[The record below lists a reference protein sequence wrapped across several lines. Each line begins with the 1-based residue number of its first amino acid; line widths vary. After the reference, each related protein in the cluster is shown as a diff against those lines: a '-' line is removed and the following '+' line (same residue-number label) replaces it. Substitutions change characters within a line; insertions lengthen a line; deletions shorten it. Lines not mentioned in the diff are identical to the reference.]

1 MMATTPDVAAGP
13 VPGRARWWRRLGAAA
28 SAAVLLAWATLLPAE
43 VAVPPLTGRI
53 VDLTGTLTASEQAQL
68 ADRLEQFEAAKG
80 SQIAV
85 LFVPTTA
92 PETIEQFSIRVVD
105 QWQLGRKGVDDG
117 LLLLVA
123 KDDRTVRI
131 EVGRGLEGVIPDA
144 VANRLIDEF
153 IVPRFRGGDFA
164 GGVTVAID
172 RITQLVDG
180 EPLPPP
186 APGWQGRE
194 GSGGAGAALPV
205 VFFLAIVAG
214 GFLRRLFGQLPGA
227 LLTGGLAG
235 LVAWLLVGTL
245 AVALFMAFV
254 GFVIGLAGGGG
265 GGWVSR
271 GPRRGG
277 SGGGFGGGGF
287 GGGGGFRGG
296 GGGFGGGGAS
306 GRW

>member
-1 MMATTPDVAAGP
+1 MGTIRGVALL
-13 VPGRARWWRRLGAAA
+13 PGLRSARHRL
-28 SAAVLLAWATLLPAE
+28 AAVVVVTVLAAWATVLPAE

-53 VDLTGTLTASEQAQL
+53 VDLTNTLTASEQAQL
-68 ADRLEQFEAAKG
+68 ADRLEQFEVAKG

-117 LLLLVA
+117 VLLLVA
-123 KDDRTVRI
+123 KDDRAVRI

-144 VANRLIDEF
+144 VANRLIDEY

-164 GGVTVAID
+164 GGVAVAID

-194 GSGGAGAALPV
+194 GSGGAEAAFPV
-205 VFFLAIVAG
+205 VFFLAVVAG
-214 GFLRRLFGQLPGA
+214 GVLRRLLGQFPGA
-227 LLTGGLAG
+227 LVTGGLAG
-235 LVAWLLVGTL
+235 LVAWLLAGTL
-245 AVALFMAFV
+245 AVAFFMAFV
-254 GFVIGLAGGGG
+254 GFVIGVAGGGG

-277 SGGGFGGGGF
+277 YGGGFGGGGF

>member
-1 MMATTPDVAAGP
+1 MATMQDVAPFPGP
-13 VPGRARWWRRLGAAA
+13 RTARRRRRVGAALA
-28 SAAVLLAWATLLPAE
+28 AAVLSAWATLVPAQ
-43 VAVPPLTGRI
+43 VPVPPLTGRI

-68 ADRLEQFEAAKG
+68 ADRLDQFEAAKG

-164 GGVTVAID
+164 GGVTVAIE

-194 GSGGAGAALPV
+194 GSGGAEAALPV
-205 VFFLAIVAG
+205 VFFLAIAAG
-214 GFLRRLFGQLPGA
+214 GVLRRLFGQFPGA

-235 LVAWLLVGTL
+235 LVAWLLAGTL

-277 SGGGFGGGGF
+277 YGGGFGGGF
-287 GGGGGFRGG
+287 GGGGGFSGG

>member
-1 MMATTPDVAAGP
+1 MAMTLEVVAGP
-13 VPGRARWWRRLGAAA
+13 VPGRARGWRRFGRAAV
-28 SAAVLLAWATLLPAE
+28 AAVLLAYAVQSPAQ

-92 PETIEQFSIRVVD
+92 PEAIEQFSIRVVD
-105 QWQLGRKGVDDG
+105 QWQLGRQGVDDG

-123 KDDRTVRI
+123 RDDRTARI
-131 EVGRGLEGVIPDA
+131 EVGRGLEGAIPDA
-144 VANRLIDEF
+144 VANRLIDEY

-172 RITQLVDG
+172 RITQLIDG

-186 APGWQGRE
+186 APDWQGRE
-194 GSGGAGAALPV
+194 GSGGAEAALPV
-205 VFFLAIVAG
+205 VFFLAVVAG
-214 GFLRRLFGQLPGA
+214 GLLRRLLGQFPGA
-227 LLTGGLAG
+227 LATGGLAG
-235 LVAWLLVGTL
+235 LVAWLLAGTL
-245 AVALFMAFV
+245 AVALFLGLV
-254 GFVIGLAGGGG
+254 GFVIGLAGGGGG

-277 SGGGFGGGGF
+277 YGGGFGS
-287 GGGGGFRGG
+287 GGGGFRGG

>member
-1 MMATTPDVAAGP
+1 MA
-13 VPGRARWWRRLGAAA
+13 
-28 SAAVLLAWATLLPAE
+28 PAPAQ

-53 VDLTGTLTASEQAQL
+53 VDLTGTLSAGDQARL
-68 ADRLEQFEAAKG
+68 ADRLEQFEVARG

-85 LFVPTTA
+85 LLVPTTA

-117 LLLLVA
+117 LLILVA

-131 EVGRGLEGVIPDA
+131 EVGRGLEGAIPDA
-144 VANRLIDEF
+144 IANRIIDEYV
-153 IVPRFRGGDFA
+153 VPRFRAGDFA
-164 GGVTVAID
+164 GGLTAAVD
-172 RITQLVDG
+172 RITQCLDG

-186 APGWQGRE
+186 VAGWQGQE
-194 GSGGAGAALPV
+194 GSPGAEAVFPV
-205 VFFLAIVAG
+205 VFFLAVIAG
-214 GFLRRLFGQLPGA
+214 GALRRVFGQVPGA

-235 LVAWLLVGTL
+235 LVAWLLAGAV
-245 AVALFMAFV
+245 AVALFMGFV
-254 GFVIGLAGGGG
+254 GFVIGLAGAGG
-265 GGWVSR
+265 GGWASR

-277 SGGGFGGGGF
+277 YGGGFG

>member
-1 MMATTPDVAAGP
+1 MMATARDVAAGP
-13 VPGRARWWRRLGAAA
+13 GHGPACRWHRLGAAA
-28 SAAVLLAWATLLPAE
+28 AAAVLSAWATLAPAE

-53 VDLTGTLTASEQAQL
+53 VDLTGTLTPSEQAQL

-194 GSGGAGAALPV
+194 GSGGAEAALPV
-205 VFFLAIVAG
+205 VFFLAVFAG
-214 GFLRRLFGQLPGA
+214 GLLRRLFGQLPGA

-235 LVAWLLVGTL
+235 LVAWLLAGTL

-254 GFVIGLAGGGG
+254 GFVIGLAGGAG

-277 SGGGFGGGGF
+277 YGGGGF